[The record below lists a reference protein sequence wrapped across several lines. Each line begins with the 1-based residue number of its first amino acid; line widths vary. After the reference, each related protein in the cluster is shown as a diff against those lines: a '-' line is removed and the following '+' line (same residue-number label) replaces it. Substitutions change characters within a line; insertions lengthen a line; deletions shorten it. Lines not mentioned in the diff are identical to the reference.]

1 MATFTQFKSNRVWLS
16 GLTML
21 ILALALSACQASSQ
35 NQTAPTFVPLDL
47 GTAPMS
53 ATGEVIPVRWATLGL
68 DNGGQ
73 QLEILIQPGERVTSG
88 QVLIRSNTDALEL
101 AETQAL
107 AGVKRAEAALDQ
119 LKSQPTVEAVRAAE
133 AALINAKANYDR
145 LDRSGAREI
154 ELDAAQAQIDSA
166 QAALDALKAGP
177 GNTQMEAAQ
186 AELAAAQA
194 ALERARRNLNAAELK
209 APFDGQVIEVYA
221 RDYESAAPSAPLLL
235 LADLSNLRV
244 ETSDLSE
251 VDAARVAVGD
261 TVLVSFD
268 ALADTTLTGRV
279 IRIADKASPGAA
291 VNFKVTIELE
301 KNLPELRWG
310 MTAFV
315 EFERP

>member
-1 MATFTQFKSNRVWLS
+1 MATFAQFKSNRVWLT
-16 GLTML
+16 GLTLL
-21 ILALALSACQASSQ
+21 ILALALSACQTSTQ
-35 NQTAPTFVPLDL
+35 NQPAPTFVPLDM
-47 GTAPMS
+47 GTAMMS
-53 ATGEVIPVRWATLGL
+53 ASGEVVPARWATLGL

-73 QLEILIQPGERVTSG
+73 QLEILIQPGEKVASG

-107 AGVKRAEAALDQ
+107 AGVKRAEAALNQ
-119 LKSQPTVEAVRAAE
+119 LQNQPSVEAVRAAE
-133 AALINAKANYDR
+133 AALVNAEANYDR

-166 QAALDALKAGP
+166 QAALDTLQAGP
-177 GNTQMEAAQ
+177 GNAQIEAAQ

-194 ALERARRNLNAAELK
+194 VLEQARHHLEAAELK

-221 RDYESAAPSAPLLL
+221 RNFESAAPSAPLLL
-235 LADLSNLRV
+235 LADLTILGV

-301 KNLPELRWG
+301 KSLPELRWG

-315 EFERP
+315 EFEEP